1 MKVGDLIK
9 IYPKDGA
16 VSCVVGIYLGDER
29 EPYQTDTKFWIKSP
43 VFLVNGQRKTYNK
56 LDYRFEIIKKD

>member
-1 MKVGDLIK
+1 MKVGDLVK

-16 VSCVVGIYLGDER
+16 TYWAIGVYLGEQR
-29 EPYQTDTKFWIKSP
+29 ESFRMQTKFWIKSP
-43 VFLVNGQRKTYNK
+43 VFLVDGQRKAYNK